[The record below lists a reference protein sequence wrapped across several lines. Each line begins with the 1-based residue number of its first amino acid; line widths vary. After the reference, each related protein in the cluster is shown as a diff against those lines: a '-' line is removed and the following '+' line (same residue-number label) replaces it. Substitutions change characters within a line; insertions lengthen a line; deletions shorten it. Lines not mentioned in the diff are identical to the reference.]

1 MGTIKLILT
10 LGLLAL
16 GVWVSAELIP
26 PYFSNYEFQD
36 TLDTEARLGTYS
48 TKGDEIIRDEVFRK
62 AQDLE
67 LPLTKDDIKVQRM
80 GAVGSGSARGP
91 GRASRGT
98 SSRIIWVGSKL
109 KPEACSRAL
118 EPGLTAM
125 GNTEVAN
132 GPDVIWST

>member
-1 MGTIKLILT
+1 MGTIKLSLT

-80 GAVGSGSARGP
+80 GAVGSGSVLISTDYTVHVDLP
-91 GRASRGT
+91 GYPMDLHFHPE
-98 SSRIIWVGSKL
+98 SKN
-109 KPEACSRAL
+109 K
-118 EPGLTAM
+118 
-125 GNTEVAN
+125 
-132 GPDVIWST
+132 STF

>member
-36 TLDTEARLGTYS
+36 TLDSEARLGTYS
-48 TKGDEIIRDEVFRK
+48 TKGDEVIRDEVFRK

-67 LPLTKDDIKVQRM
+67 LPLSKDDIKVQRI
-80 GAVGSGSARGP
+80 G
-91 GRASRGT
+91 
-98 SSRIIWVGSKL
+98 
-109 KPEACSRAL
+109 
-118 EPGLTAM
+118 AM
-125 GNTEVAN
+125 GNGSVS
-132 GPDVIWST
+132 ISTDYTVHVDLPGYPMDLHFHPESKNKGAF